1 MKAVL
6 NLLTLII
13 FSLGFVHAGDFV
25 FGPVKVEVGPNGK
38 GEKTFEFEVPST
50 RATYVVDVHNG
61 YMLYEGKGEK
71 VKKGEIYINGR
82 LVMTFDDSI
91 PLRKPGERAGAE
103 VKLRSKNIMVVKVW
117 GSPGSFASI
126 HIIEAPLNPP
136 VCNED
141 CSLSVENMGPSSGVL
156 IYWAR
161 FEEEG
166 IEYYVFYRS
175 EGKEGP
181 WKKLY
186 TIGWRYRSGP
196 AVDDP
201 PDLDKKTYC
210 YKVEAV
216 KGGKV
221 VRVLGPVCVPPY
233 RYSW

>member
-1 MKAVL
+1 MRVMY
-6 NLLTLII
+6 NLLTLLII
-13 FSLGFVHAGDFV
+13 SLGISFGGDFV
-25 FGPVKVEVGPNGK
+25 FGPVKVEVGPDGK

-50 RATYVVDVHNG
+50 RPTYVVDVHNG

-103 VKLRSKNIMVVKVW
+103 VKLRSKNVMFVRVW
-117 GSPGSFASI
+117 GPPGSFASVSI
-126 HIIEAPLNPP
+126 VEAPLNPN

-141 CSLSVENMGPSSGVL
+141 CSLDIANEGPNIGVS
-156 IYWAR
+156 ISWER
-161 FEEEG
+161 FEGEG
-166 IEYYVFYRS
+166 IEYFIFYRS
-175 EGKEGP
+175 ENKEGP
-181 WKKLY
+181 WERIFDVGSKYKFGYIL
-186 TIGWRYRSGP
+186 
-196 AVDDP
+196 DHP

-210 YKVEAV
+210 YKIEAI

-221 VRVLGPVCVPPY
+221 VRVLGPLCVPPY

>member
-1 MKAVL
+1 MRAMY
-6 NLLTLII
+6 NLLTLLII
-13 FSLGFVHAGDFV
+13 SLGISFGGDFV
-25 FGPVKVEVGPNGK
+25 FGPVKVEVGPDGK

-50 RATYVVDVHNG
+50 RPTYGVHVRNG
-61 YMLYEGKGEK
+61 YILYGGKGEK

-82 LVMTFDDSI
+82 LVMTFDDKPYS
-91 PLRKPGERAGAE
+91 PRSRKKSGVD
-103 VKLRSKNIMVVKVW
+103 VKLRKKNIMVVKVW
-117 GSPGSFASI
+117 GPPGSFASVSI
-126 HIIEAPLNPP
+126 VEAPLNPS

-141 CSLSVENMGPSSGVL
+141 CSLSVQNWGPSTGVM

-175 EGKEGP
+175 GSKEGP
-181 WKKLY
+181 WEKLY
-186 TIGWRYRSGP
+186 TIGWKYRSGP
-196 AVDDP
+196 AMDDP